1 MNFRQA
7 ISTCFAKYA
16 DGNGRATLSEFWS
29 FSPFYLIVWGTLGA
43 LQQKMIDMI
52 DMIDIFDIPAL
63 TLPIAQIALISPII
77 AVGVRRMHDIDK
89 SGWFVLIPIYNLV
102 LLATPGTVGPN
113 RFGPTSVDLENG
125 AQSTSDEQALRGNQ
139 NETTYQDLSASDVRP
154 KKRANLFL
162 NGLIMLGVSPLVAFG
177 PFILA
182 GIGSQLFCGGG
193 AAAANEANCGWAALP
208 WAMILTIPAGSL
220 LAIVG
225 YVMMFV
231 GVVVGVVRQPI
242 GVRAG

>member
-1 MNFRQA
+1 MHIRNGVLMTFRQA

-16 DGNGRATLSEFWS
+16 DGNGRATLSEFCY
-29 FSPFYLIVWGTLGA
+29 FSPFYLIVWGSLWA
-43 LQQKMIDMI
+43 LQQKMIYWI
-52 DMIDIFDIPAL
+52 DLIDIFDIPAL
-63 TLPIAQIALISPII
+63 TLPIAQIALIVPLI
-77 AVGVRRMHDIDK
+77 AVAVRRMHDVDK

-154 KKRANLFL
+154 KKRANLYL
-162 NGLIMLGVSPLVAFG
+162 VGLIMLGVSPLVAFS
-177 PFILA
+177 PFILS
-182 GIGSQLFCGGG
+182 GIGSQLFC
-193 AAAANEANCGWAALP
+193 EACWAAMP
-208 WAMILTIPAGSL
+208 WLAILTIPAGLL
-220 LAIVG
+220 LAIGG

-231 GVVVGVVRQPI
+231 GVVVGVARKPI
-242 GVRAG
+242 GVRVG